1 MYLYGFP
8 EIDTTEKEHGFDS
21 ETMNLLIICLEV
33 MYGIQGTNTSFK
45 AMATAFGKGEKL
57 MNTVL
62 YKRNDLPNC
71 KKCFKM
77 VWR

>member
-45 AMATAFGKGEKL
+45 AMATAFGKGGEIDEYRS
-57 MNTVL
+57 